1 MARKPV
7 SVTQLNSYMAR
18 MIQTDPILGNISVR
32 GEISNLKYHGSGH
45 IFFTLKDEGSSV
57 RCFLPS
63 GYADMLQL
71 DLADGMEVIASG
83 HISVF
88 ERGGSYSLNV
98 RAVEVSGEGGLMAAY
113 RALYDKL
120 KNRGYFDISRKKNI
134 PVFPKTVCVITSETG
149 AAVRDILKIIRQRN
163 RHVRVIVYPC
173 LVQGPNA
180 AADIASALG
189 KVNER
194 FPETDVIILGR
205 GGGSLEDLW
214 AFNEEPVAEAIFRSK
229 IPVIS
234 AVGHE
239 TDYTIADF
247 AADRRAETPSAAAA
261 MAVPDVKELMTEAGL
276 YLDAVRDRLSRV
288 YEVKYRSLQMY
299 SPEKTLDS
307 LKYLIKLKSSLL
319 QTCSPDVMKMQLRN
333 AAAERKSALD
343 RCMDQMRNDAH
354 SRLEH
359 LKNEVGNCR
368 IVIESADPELIIRRG
383 YAVVTDEKG
392 IPVTDA
398 GSVCRGD
405 VLNIKLR
412 NGAVRSIAEEI
423 FSGGEADEPDSGEM
437 KG

>member
-1 MARKPV
+1 MARRPV

-18 MIQTDPILGNISVR
+18 MIQTDPILGNISVK

-63 GYADMLQL
+63 GYASMLQL
-71 DLADGMEVIASG
+71 ELADGMEVIASG

-98 RAVEVSGEGGLMAAY
+98 RAVEISGEGGLMAAY

-120 KNRGYFDISRKKNI
+120 KNRGYFELSRKKSI
-134 PVFPKTVCVITSETG
+134 PVFPRTVCVITSETG

-163 RHVRVIVYPC
+163 RHVGVIVYPC
-173 LVQGPNA
+173 LVQGQNA
-180 AADIASALG
+180 AADIASALEN
-189 KVNER
+189 VNER

-247 AADRRAETPSAAAA
+247 AADRRAETPSAAAV
-261 MAVPDVKELMTEAGL
+261 MAVPDVMELMTEAGL
-276 YLDAVRDRLSRV
+276 YLDAVRDRLSRI

-299 SPEKTLDS
+299 SPENTLDS
-307 LKYLIKLKSSLL
+307 LKYLIKLKGSMLRA
-319 QTCSPDVMKMQLRN
+319 CSPEVMKIQLKN
-333 AAAERKSALD
+333 AAADRKNALD
-343 RCMDQMRNDAH
+343 RCMDQLRNDAH
-354 SRLEH
+354 SRLDR
-359 LKNEVGNCR
+359 LKNEVENCR
-368 IVIESADPELIIRRG
+368 TAIEAADPELIIRRG
-383 YAVVTDEKG
+383 YAVVTDEEG

-398 GSVCRGD
+398 GNVSRGD
-405 VLNIKLR
+405 VLNIKLG
-412 NGAVRSIAEEI
+412 NGAVKSIAEEVI
-423 FSGGEADEPDSGEM
+423 IGGPENGSGSG
-437 KG
+437 K